1 MSSDKTISTL
11 SVLKF
16 IERYRALE
24 KAPYQEGYNLIY
36 RLGLN
41 VSTYQHLC
49 AHWKGKK
56 KHFANFFLNLGHET
70 QIKLI
75 QQWGFVDQ
83 DDERFLSR
91 KEENPISVLFT
102 EPPATI
108 KAFHKLLLF
117 FNNHEINSFKP
128 YTSHYSQQEIP
139 GFNLTVQPPEKKR
152 YGNSANWGDYIL
164 SLDDPDY
171 VIRQIWN
178 RSN

>member
-1 MSSDKTISTL
+1 METTTISTR

-24 KAPYQEGYNLIY
+24 KATYQEGYNLIY

-49 AHWKGKK
+49 DHWKGKK

-75 QQWGFVDQ
+75 QQWGFVDPA
-83 DDERFLSR
+83 DEAYLSR
-91 KEENPISVLFT
+91 KEDNPVSVLFT
-102 EPPATI
+102 DPPATV

-117 FNNHEINSFKP
+117 FNNHGIESFNT
-128 YTSHYSQQEIP
+128 YTAHYSQREIP
-139 GFNLTVQPPEKKR
+139 GFTLTVLPPEKKR
-152 YGNSANWGDYIL
+152 FGNSANWGDYIL
-164 SLDDPDY
+164 SLEDPDY
-171 VIRQIWN
+171 VIRQILT
-178 RSN
+178 RED